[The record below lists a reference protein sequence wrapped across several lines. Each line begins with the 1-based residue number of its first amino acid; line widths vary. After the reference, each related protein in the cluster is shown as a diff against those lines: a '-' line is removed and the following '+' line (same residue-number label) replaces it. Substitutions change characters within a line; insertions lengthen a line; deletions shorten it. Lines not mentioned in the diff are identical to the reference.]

1 MLGGQILGENGGELR
16 SRQNIMDSNISDG
29 DALTNKVE
37 INLGMLCFMRWCWTG
52 LIER

>member
-29 DALTNKVE
+29 DALTKQSRHA
-37 INLGMLCFMRWCWTG
+37 MLHALVLDG
-52 LIER
+52 VD